1 MWNCLQQCCLSAARC
16 GVNSLAVSPEVWR
29 SAYIDGGAQ
38 LQMNV
43 VGSEIFAAWWGWL
56 WRSQDQNARGAVE
69 LKSCIIA

>member
-1 MWNCLQQCCLSAARC
+1 
-16 GVNSLAVSPEVWR
+16 
-29 SAYIDGGAQ
+29 
-38 LQMNV
+38 MNV